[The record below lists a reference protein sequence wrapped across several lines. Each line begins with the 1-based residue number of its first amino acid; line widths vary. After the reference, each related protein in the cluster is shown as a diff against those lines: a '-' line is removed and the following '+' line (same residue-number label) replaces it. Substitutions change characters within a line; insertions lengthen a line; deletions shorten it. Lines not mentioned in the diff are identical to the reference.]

1 MGTFL
6 DHLAAASTQENLILE
21 KCLTNNEKLIT
32 QLETLTSK
40 FDQLSINTNSTTT
53 SNSTVPMFNGKNLKF
68 VQYEKDG
75 FCYIHR
81 HKCIKGHN
89 SKTRSNPS
97 SKHQKE
103 ATRRDAK
110 NGSYNN
116 KNWAC
121 S

>member
-1 MGTFL
+1 MDTHIDNLAVDATQEQDVL
-6 DHLAAASTQENLILE
+6 DRLVTNNENLIT
-21 KCLTNNEKLIT
+21 KI
-32 QLETLTSK
+32 ETLTSK
-40 FDQLSINTNSTTT
+40 FDQLSSNLNSNSTN
-53 SNSTVPMFNGKNLKF
+53 NSTVPMFNGKNLKF